1 MSRYLSFCLD
11 FLIIYRKGLINKI
24 NVNVKFCDVT
34 AWLTSN
40 CNTHITQYFEMF
52 DFVFGVYLLIMIYW
66 TSTEVLL
73 NLVAPLDSAVP
84 SFDFDQINA
93 FELPVLISLLLY
105 LIRSVSAEVS
115 LSCISRILC
124 ECLFFW
130 PWENQYMVHDFDFI
144 NITQFPAII
153 FSVSA
158 KGSLNRVAHS
168 I

>member
-1 MSRYLSFCLD
+1 M
-11 FLIIYRKGLINKI
+11 IYRKGLINKI
-24 NVNVKFCDVT
+24 KVNFKFYDVT
-34 AWLTSN
+34 AWLTNN
-40 CNTHITQYFEMF
+40 CNTRITQYFEIS
-52 DFVFGVYLLIMIYW
+52 DFVSGVYLLIIIYW

-73 NLVAPLDSAVP
+73 NLVAPLDSTVP
-84 SFDFDQINA
+84 SFEFEQINV

-130 PWENQYMVHDFDFI
+130 PWQNQYMVHDFDSLS
-144 NITQFPAII
+144 ITQFPAII